1 MPIKLVSYER
11 FGMSTRLETEAR
23 SNSAMA
29 SLGLKK
35 KTLLTISMLFSS
47 SNVKNL
53 SPFET

>member
-35 KTLLTISMLFSS
+35 KNTFDNF
-47 SNVKNL
+47 NVVFVL
-53 SPFET
+53 